1 VADVSGGAHN
11 NDAVDLAMIIPS
23 EEEPMDEAST
33 HESINRSRG
42 MTGADGAGADLFE
55 VTPAKSDDVLMRF
68 LRQVGETKMGAT
80 LADQGRVRS
89 TFHNRYH
96 ELITF
101 EVCHEFA
108 VMFGGIDVVSS
119 ATNVFNASS
128 TAPRFPST
136 RRLQKEYEGFR
147 DVAPAAGM
155 FLPFEA
161 VFTLNNN
168 NKPVLAAPTSD
179 SSNEVSLSAEATQS
193 MNAVTTST
201 CNVALERFVLAEVSR
216 IVGTAI
222 DDRDKGPN

>member
-1 VADVSGGAHN
+1 
-11 NDAVDLAMIIPS
+11 
-23 EEEPMDEAST
+23 MDETSQ

-55 VTPAKSDDVLMRF
+55 VTPATSDDMLMRF
-68 LRQVGETKMGAT
+68 LGQVDGTKMGET
-80 LADQGRVRS
+80 LADQGKVRS

-108 VMFGGIDVVSS
+108 VMFGGVDVVSTAINPP
-119 ATNVFNASS
+119 ATSS
-128 TAPRFPST
+128 TTPRFPAS
-136 RRLQKEYEGFR
+136 RRLHKEYEGFR
-147 DVAPAAGM
+147 EVAPKAGM

-161 VFTLNNN
+161 VFAPNNT
-168 NKPVLAAPTSD
+168 KPVLTTDTSF
-179 SSNEVSLSAEATQS
+179 LSAEATQS

-201 CNVALERFVLAEVSR
+201 CNVALERFVQAQVGR

-222 DDRDKGPN
+222 DAVDDKDNETGGDAPN